1 MSEQRGIDLID
12 YETAAA
18 ILGIMPR
25 TLRKRI
31 LEDQLTRYVSPI
43 DRRARFLD
51 RDEVEA
57 LLKFTVYQPRE
68 RAA

>member
-43 DRRARFLD
+43 DRRERFLD
-51 RDEVEA
+51 RAEVIA
-57 LLKFTVYQPRE
+57 LLRFDVYRPRE